1 MYARSTLRPIRPNP
15 LIANVKLIF
24 FAFPASYFFPHL
36 IFLWL
41 RLFLNMPLAGV
52 LASEMGKTA
61 WFITK
66 KVKPILNKT
75 LHALILG
82 AIL

>member
-1 MYARSTLRPIRPNP
+1 
-15 LIANVKLIF
+15 
-24 FAFPASYFFPHL
+24 
-36 IFLWL
+36 
-41 RLFLNMPLAGV
+41 MPLAGV